1 MWTSSSGAYY
11 EDKTGDGIN
20 LNVKGLLETKYT
32 FQYTVY
38 DTNSEKVT
46 RYTTSKNFKIDNES
60 PSIYTNQI
68 TVTDRFTSTS
78 SKKVKIVAS
87 DGKGSGIFGYF
98 MKISDGTTC
107 NSTSIASSYQTSN
120 TFTVTQNG
128 NYLICVKDKV
138 GNVSTSSLSIS
149 NIS

>member
-1 MWTSSSGAYY
+1 
-11 EDKTGDGIN
+11 
-20 LNVKGLLETKYT
+20 
-32 FQYTVY
+32 
-38 DTNSEKVT
+38 
-46 RYTTSKNFKIDNES
+46 
-60 PSIYTNQI
+60 
-68 TVTDRFTSTS
+68 
-78 SKKVKIVAS
+78 
-87 DGKGSGIFGYF
+87 